1 MNTCECGHLITEHDV
16 SPSARPVGNPGACR
30 APADDSRGDAWG
42 AGRCDC
48 VLYHPADG

>member
-1 MNTCECGHLITEHDV
+1 VNTCECSHLITEHDR
-16 SPSARPVGNPGACR
+16 SPKGNPGACR

-48 VLYHPADG
+48 VLYHPAAG